1 MELKRTGE
9 KNTMNYP
16 EYLTHNN
23 NNNNHNNDE
32 LYEDDFDDD
41 NHDYDSDNYGIW
53 NVCWLYFQ
61 SYRTQ
66 YWEQVLFPNITK
78 LWSLVL
84 V

>member
-1 MELKRTGE
+1 MYVLYMQIRSSTLICHCNTCITELKRTGE

-41 NHDYDSDNYGIW
+41 NHDYDSDN
-53 NVCWLYFQ
+53 
-61 SYRTQ
+61 
-66 YWEQVLFPNITK
+66 
-78 LWSLVL
+78 
-84 V
+84 

>member
-32 LYEDDFDDD
+32 LYMKT
-41 NHDYDSDNYGIW
+41 I
-53 NVCWLYFQ
+53 L
-61 SYRTQ
+61 TMT
-66 YWEQVLFPNITK
+66 ITITTAIIK
-78 LWSLVL
+78 EFEMSAGFIFKVIGLSIES
-84 V
+84 

>member
-32 LYEDDFDDD
+32 LYMKT
-41 NHDYDSDNYGIW
+41 I
-53 NVCWLYFQ
+53 L
-61 SYRTQ
+61 TMT
-66 YWEQVLFPNITK
+66 ITITTAIIK
-78 LWSLVL
+78 EF
-84 V
+84 

>member
-9 KNTMNYP
+9 KNTMNYS

-41 NHDYDSDNYGIW
+41 NHDYDSDN
-53 NVCWLYFQ
+53 
-61 SYRTQ
+61 
-66 YWEQVLFPNITK
+66 
-78 LWSLVL
+78 
-84 V
+84 

>member
-23 NNNNHNNDE
+23 SNNNHNNDE

-41 NHDYDSDNYGIW
+41 NHNYDSDN
-53 NVCWLYFQ
+53 
-61 SYRTQ
+61 
-66 YWEQVLFPNITK
+66 
-78 LWSLVL
+78 
-84 V
+84 